1 MIGCLRS
8 RGRGCLGP
16 DTKEAAMPNRK
27 KIIIAVAVLFL
38 SLGGLPLIG
47 QQGRGKG
54 RIKGTVTDADTGNP
68 LPGVLVSA
76 LSNDYGTKF
85 ESKTGNKG
93 TWSIGGLGSG
103 NFKVTYSLS
112 GYIEISQTIFV
123 SQFAAN
129 NDPLIAKLEP
139 VKTSAAETNDIADA
153 AARAIFDEGLQ
164 LFEAKEYSRALKKF
178 QEFLELKPEYYQAL
192 MNIGNCYKEMG
203 DYESAVETYQRVLN
217 RIMEEGDT
225 PTAKNARAGAYVGL
239 SEIYLKKGD
248 LEKAEQVLEEA
259 IEQNPADENLAFKF
273 GEIYF
278 TQGETAKAAAFY
290 KKAIAANANWAPPY
304 RQLGYAYL
312 NMGEYALALE
322 MMRKFLDLAPDD
334 ARAGAVRN
342 LIPQIEKMV
351 K

>member
-1 MIGCLRS
+1 M
-8 RGRGCLGP
+8 
-16 DTKEAAMPNRK
+16 NRRK
-27 KIIIAVAVLFL
+27 MTAVAAAVLLL
-38 SLGGLPLIG
+38 SLVGLPLAG

-68 LPGVLVSA
+68 LQGVLVTA
-76 LSNDYGTKF
+76 VSNDYGTKF
-85 ESKTGNKG
+85 ESKTGSKG

-103 NFKVTYSLS
+103 NFKVVYALA

-139 VKTSAAETNDIADA
+139 EKAIASESPDIEDA
-153 AARAIFDEGLQ
+153 AARAIFDDGLR
-164 LFEAKEYSRALKKF
+164 LYEAKEYSQALDKF
-178 QEFLELKPEYYQAL
+178 QEFLEMKPEYYQVL
-192 MNIGNCYKEMG
+192 MNVGNCYKEMA
-203 DYESAVETYQRVLN
+203 DYDAAIETYQRVLE
-217 RIMEEGDT
+217 RIKEEEDSA
-225 PTAKNARAGAYVGL
+225 TAKNARAGAYVGL

-248 LEKAEQVLEEA
+248 LDKAEQVLEEA

-278 TQGETAKAAAFY
+278 TQGETAKAAEFY
-290 KKAIAANANWAPPY
+290 KKAIAANPDWAPPY

-312 NMGEYALALE
+312 NMGEYALSLE
-322 MMRKFLDLAPDD
+322 MMKKFLDLAPND

-342 LIPQIEKMV
+342 LIPQIEKMI